1 MRSTQVWNYATV
13 TIALDGETLTLQI
26 GRLDEGMLVAPIIKD
41 DRTFVPLRYVSETL
55 GCNVVWTEAT
65 QEIDIYR

>member
-1 MRSTQVWNYATV
+1 
-13 TIALDGETLTLQI
+13 
-26 GRLDEGMLVAPIIKD
+26 MLVAPIIKD